1 LRSAC
6 TNAEPIF
13 RSSPVQGS
21 LTVALPGPSTVG
33 VQRRRRPRLRLRPIP
48 PATHRRWCGCL

>member
-1 LRSAC
+1 
-6 TNAEPIF
+6 
-13 RSSPVQGS
+13 
-21 LTVALPGPSTVG
+21 VG